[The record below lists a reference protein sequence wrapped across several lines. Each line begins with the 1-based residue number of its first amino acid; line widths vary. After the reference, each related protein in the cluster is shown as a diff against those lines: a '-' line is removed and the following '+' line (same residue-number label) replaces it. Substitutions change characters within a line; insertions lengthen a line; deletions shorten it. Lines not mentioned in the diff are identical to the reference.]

1 MSLAEYFENA
11 KGVGVLGTAD
21 SEGNVDLAIYARPHV
36 QDDENVAFI
45 MGDHLSHD
53 NIRTNPHAAYLFVE
67 EGQGYKGLR
76 LYLTRTGEETD
87 PQKIEAVRRPG
98 RKGMDYGGVQKFLV
112 HFKVERTRRLV
123 GD

>member
-53 NIRTNPHAAYLFVE
+53 NIVSNPQAAYLFVE
-67 EGQGYKGLR
+67 DGDGYKGLR